1 MKLSRKRRRE
11 LRHLRSEAQ
20 ELLDQQM
27 LVLGNAGTVIK
38 QAGHQARLLSDEHVA
53 PRVDEAMTRVRPVV
67 DQGVDSARRAARTV
81 KRVTAPLVAS
91 ALVSTIRTL
100 DNLESPKAASQ
111 VRGFG
116 ERVGYLEPEKK
127 SGIGG
132 IIALGL
138 GIAAA
143 VGVGYALWQA
153 FRTDDELWVPT
164 SSLNG
169 SSDAA

>member
-27 LVLGNAGTVIK
+27 AVLGNAGTVIK

-100 DNLESPKAASQ
+100 DNLESSKAASQ

-127 SGIGG
+127 KRSAGG

-138 GIAAA
+138 GVAAA

-153 FRTDDELWVPT
+153 FRSDDELWVAT
-164 SSLNG
+164 SSLG
-169 SSDAA
+169 